1 MTRLV
6 RTRVSASAALL
17 WAAIG
22 LSTATVFA
30 APRDVP
36 IVEAAKSGDL
46 AAVRRLLGSGADS
59 NAAAVDGTRAL
70 HWAVHRDNA
79 EMVDALLAAGAD
91 AKAANRYGA
100 APLSLACVNGSAA
113 IVERLLKA
121 GASPNTALPGGETA
135 IMTAARS
142 GNPVVLKLLVAA
154 GAEVNAAEDTKGQT
168 ALMWAA
174 AANNTEAIKVL
185 VESGAK
191 IDARS
196 RPTLALS
203 PAEPGD
209 KGFTAILFAARAG
222 HIPAVRT
229 LLSYGAD
236 VNDTLSDGTSALVL
250 ATISAKYDMA
260 AFLLEQGA
268 DPNAA
273 KQGWTALHQ
282 LVFSRRPNQGLNTV
296 GPVARGRVDSLTLAR
311 LLIERGADVNAR
323 VTKEMHSLY
332 AGRNG
337 LNRIGGT
344 PFFLAAHRVDVEYMN
359 FLLEHRADPSLP
371 NEDGT
376 TPLMVAAGVGLW
388 SPGENPGT
396 AAEAA
401 EAVKI
406 CLARGNDP
414 NAFDANGDTA
424 LHGAAFRGSPGA
436 VDALVAAGGK
446 LDAKNDITPMKR
458 SSGAKATTGWTPLMV
473 AEGIYI
479 NATFKSQA
487 ETSALLRRL
496 MQERGLSTDYVLD
509 GQTVRGS
516 DPPPK

>member
-1 MTRLV
+1 MRPLQLAARAFLLALIGTTILGAAAREVPLV
-6 RTRVSASAALL
+6 QAA
-17 WAAIG
+17 
-22 LSTATVFA
+22 
-30 APRDVP
+30 RNN
-36 IVEAAKSGDL
+36 DL
-46 AAVRRLLGSGADS
+46 AAVRTLVQKGADI
-59 NAAAVDGTRAL
+59 NAPEIDGTTAL
-70 HWAVHRDNA
+70 HWAAHRDNA
-79 EMVDALLAAGAD
+79 EMVDLLLRAGAN

-113 IVERLLKA
+113 VVERLLKG
-121 GASPNTALPGGETA
+121 GADPNTTLQGGETA
-135 IMTAARS
+135 LMTAARA
-142 GNPVVLKLLVAA
+142 GNPLVLKLLIAH
-154 GAEVNAAEDTKGQT
+154 GGNVNAKEDTKGQT

-174 AANNTEAIKVL
+174 AANNTDAIEVL
-185 VESGAK
+185 IEGGA
-191 IDARS
+191 DLAARS
-196 RPTLALS
+196 RPTQALS

-209 KGFTAILFAARAG
+209 KGFTAFTFAARAG
-222 HIPAVRT
+222 HIEAAKT
-229 LLSYGAD
+229 LLALGAN
-236 VNDTLSDGTSALVL
+236 VNDTLADGTSALVL

-260 AFLLEQGA
+260 AFLLENGA

-273 KQGWTALHQ
+273 AQGWTALHQ

-296 GPVARGRVDSLTLAR
+296 GPVPRGRTDSLALAKM
-311 LLIERGADVNAR
+311 LLDRGATIDAR
-323 VTKEMHSLY
+323 VTKEPHSLY

-344 PFFLAAHRVDVEYMN
+344 PFFLAAHRVDIEYMR
-359 FLLEHRADPSLP
+359 FLLDRDADPNIP

-396 AAEAA
+396 AEEAA

-414 NAFDANGDTA
+414 NAVDANGDTA

-436 VDALVAAGGK
+436 VEALVAAGGR
-446 LDAKNDITPMKR
+446 LDARNTVTAMRR
-458 SSGAKATTGWTPLMV
+458 SSGAKGTTGWTPLMV

-487 ETSALLRRL
+487 ETSAVLRRL
-496 MQERGLSTDYVLD
+496 MKERGISTDYVLD
-509 GQTVRGS
+509 GQTVRGVE
-516 DPPPK
+516 PPKPR